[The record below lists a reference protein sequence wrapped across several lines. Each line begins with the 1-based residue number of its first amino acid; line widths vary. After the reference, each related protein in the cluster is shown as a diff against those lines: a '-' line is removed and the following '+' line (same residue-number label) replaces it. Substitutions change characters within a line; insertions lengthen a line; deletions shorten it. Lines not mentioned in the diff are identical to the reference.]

1 MIRRIFL
8 VTNFFPSLGDPATL
22 AAWFL
27 GSYIY
32 HGLGIT
38 LGYHR
43 LLTHKSLSVPRWL
56 MYLVCSGGYLC
67 MMGAPIVWV
76 GVHRLHH
83 QKSDA
88 PGDPHSPV
96 QYGFKHALYG
106 WMLVMEDFQSDEE
119 MQTQCRD
126 LMKDPLMRWLG
137 DSHDPRQ
144 AALCLGIGIA
154 FRAIILA
161 VFGLGPCLMNI
172 LATVIVFWSTQF
184 VNTFCHMRGWGY
196 RLHETR
202 DDSLNVWW
210 VAILTLGEGWHN
222 NHHAMPTS
230 ARHGMAWWEVD
241 ITWCAIWLFEKLGL
255 GQKVVRPTARLLNPG
270 RNPAPVPMPVAM
282 EERLPE
288 PAEMKR

>member
-1 MIRRIFL
+1 MFWRIFL
-8 VTNFFPSLGDPATL
+8 VTNILASLGDPATL

-27 GSYIY
+27 GSYLF

-43 LLTHKSLSVPRWL
+43 LLTHKSVAVPRWL

-67 MMGAPIVWV
+67 LMGSPIVWV

-83 QKSDA
+83 QKSDL

-106 WMLVMEDFQSDEE
+106 WMFDMSQFQNDEE
-119 MQTQCRD
+119 MRIQCRD
-126 LMKDPLMRWLG
+126 LMKDPVMRWLG

-144 AALCLGIGIA
+144 ALLCLGISVA
-154 FRAIILA
+154 FRAAILA
-161 VFGLGPCLMNI
+161 IFGLGPCLMNM
-172 LATVIVFWSTQF
+172 LATFIVFWSTQF

-196 RLHETR
+196 RLHDTK

-210 VAILTLGEGWHN
+210 VAVLTLGEGWHN
-222 NHHAMPTS
+222 NHHAMPAS
-230 ARHGMAWWEVD
+230 ARHGMAWWEMDV
-241 ITWCAIWLFEKLGL
+241 TWMTIWLFEKLGL
-255 GQKVVRPTARLLNPG
+255 GQKVVRPTKLLERG
-270 RNPAPVPMPVAM
+270 SKPVPVPIAVEV
-282 EERLPE
+282 EERVKE
-288 PAEMKR
+288 TAGK